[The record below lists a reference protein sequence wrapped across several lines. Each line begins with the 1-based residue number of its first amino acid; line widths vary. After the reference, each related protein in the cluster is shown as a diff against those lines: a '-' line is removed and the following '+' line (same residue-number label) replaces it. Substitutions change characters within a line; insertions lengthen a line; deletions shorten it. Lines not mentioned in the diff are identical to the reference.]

1 MTDDDEEELSDD
13 EDESSSPMYES
24 QVVSCTSSSRFV
36 YPTTAPTA
44 DSTSVQLPDQT
55 QDIYEDDQVTIGTE
69 TSSQIQ
75 CSLYIATGLRQE
87 G

>member
-44 DSTSVQLPDQT
+44 DSTSVQLPHHT
-55 QDIYEDDQVTIGTE
+55 QDIYEDDQVTIGNVP
-69 TSSQIQ
+69 SSQI
-75 CSLYIATGLRQE
+75 
-87 G
+87 